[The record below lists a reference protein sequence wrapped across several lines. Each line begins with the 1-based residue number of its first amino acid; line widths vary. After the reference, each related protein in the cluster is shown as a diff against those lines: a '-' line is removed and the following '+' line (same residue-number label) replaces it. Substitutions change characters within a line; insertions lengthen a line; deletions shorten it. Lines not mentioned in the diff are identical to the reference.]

1 MKVDLYI
8 GKWATFRFNIAIAE
22 LAAMKSES
30 ASTKAMLVL
39 LNNGACGR
47 VAYPS

>member
-22 LAAMKSES
+22 LAAVKQNMPLRDSML
-30 ASTKAMLVL
+30 AS
-39 LNNGACGR
+39 R
-47 VAYPS
+47 VA